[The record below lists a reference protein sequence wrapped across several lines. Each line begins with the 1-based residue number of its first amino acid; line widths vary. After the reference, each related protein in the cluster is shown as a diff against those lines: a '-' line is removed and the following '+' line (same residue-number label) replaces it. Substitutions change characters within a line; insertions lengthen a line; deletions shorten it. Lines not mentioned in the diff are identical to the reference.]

1 VEGRWGK
8 EGKEGSLVLEIIWWE
23 IVSHIIKQEK
33 KEKKKE
39 AIAHLDLGWDCVC
52 YTTTCAK
59 CTVYCSL
66 AIFLSHSSCS

>member
-33 KEKKKE
+33 KEQKKKQ
-39 AIAHLDLGWDCVC
+39 
-52 YTTTCAK
+52 
-59 CTVYCSL
+59 
-66 AIFLSHSSCS
+66 